1 VGGIVMATERAWA
14 QYGFIT
20 TTQADC
26 LGVHPNVITR
36 LVRGGQWIRV
46 RPGLYRLAGI
56 KTSWRGRMM
65 AAVLQAGS
73 DAVISHRSAAALW
86 GLEGFGP
93 PWTIEITVPPTQRP
107 RIEKVRVHRRKGV
120 SRAVRDGIPVTP
132 IPETILDLCGS
143 SPNDGIPLRALDD
156 VRRRKL
162 VSSSELQRC
171 LTEHSGRGHGGSA
184 LYRELLERRLGRT
197 PPGTMFAAEV
207 SDLLVAAGLP
217 EPVAEFWV
225 TLDGRRYRID
235 LAYPALKIAI
245 ECIGKI
251 GHLNEKAFEEDPVR
265 SNDFALDGWLQLQ
278 VTYRRKEEKP
288 ESVVAEVAAAL
299 AVRGAA

>member
-1 VGGIVMATERAWA
+1 MSGIVSATEKAHQQYSYITLA
-14 QYGFIT
+14 Q
-20 TTQADC
+20 AES
-26 LGVHPNVITR
+26 LGVHRNTVGR
-36 LVRGGQWIRV
+36 LVRAGLWIRDG
-46 RPGLYRLAGI
+46 PSLFRLAGASP
-56 KTSWRGRMM
+56 TWRGRMM
-65 AAVLQAGS
+65 AACLRAGPE
-73 DAVISHRSAAALW
+73 AMISHRSAATLW
-86 GLEGFGP
+86 GLEGFNP
-93 PWTIEITVPPTQRP
+93 PWTLDVTVPPWQRP
-107 RIEKVRVHRRKGV
+107 RIPKVHIHRRDGFR
-120 SRAVRDGIPVTP
+120 RAVHDGIPVTT
-132 IPETILDLCGS
+132 IPETILDLCAVS
-143 SPNDGIPLRALDD
+143 ANEGIPLRAFHD
-156 VRRRKL
+156 VRRRRL
-162 VSSSELQRC
+162 VSTPELERC
-171 LTEHSGRGHGGSA
+171 LAEHSKRRTAGIG
-184 LYRELLERRLGRT
+184 LYRDILVRWLGKT
-197 PPGTMFAAEV
+197 PPGNSFATEV
-207 SDLLVAAGLP
+207 LDLLVAAGLP